1 MQNFGRQISDKLKKN
16 NFKDEFVP
24 SYLIH
29 AIPFENRYSIS
40 DYGKTNGLT
49 IKILPVKRNPGAS
62 CQ

>member
-29 AIPFENRYSIS
+29 AIPFVNSYSIS
-40 DYGKTNGLT
+40 GCGKINGLT
-49 IKILPVKRNPGAS
+49 LIILPNK
-62 CQ
+62 